1 MANETLYD
9 VVIVGAG
16 IAGAQMAY
24 QFATKGK
31 KVLLLEAGEFIP
43 NVGQEF
49 PVKQNNL
56 DRFYGLNIK
65 DPSVPWPGTKDPK
78 TPWETSDVKAPRP
91 TSPGVNSDN
100 SGNEAWALKDLK
112 KDQPGNYMQ
121 QTGTYGFGSTYERV
135 AGGTTKHWLGTCLRF
150 SPDDFMV
157 VSKYKPPIAGAQEW
171 PITYDD
177 LEKYYGMAENEIG
190 VAGDASVDK
199 KYGVP
204 RSSDYPMLAV
214 PQSFLDQVLQQR
226 LAGKNIDGNALDVV
240 STPQGRNTKVYDNR
254 PACMGNSSCVPIC
267 PINAKYDAGVHV
279 SKIMGDATLSQLV
292 TFVTHAV
299 AYQVTVNA
307 DDTISGIK
315 YKIWTK
321 DSTQVTEAVAVGK
334 KYVIASHAIETAK
347 LLLYSPWKDGKT
359 VANSSSMVGK
369 NLMDHIC
376 LVMWGNLFTDDKTG
390 YLPVYPYRG
399 PMSTSGIETFRNTAQ
414 RSKTAAFRIE
424 IGNDGWQWPYGGPQ
438 FNVDNLVNAGK
449 VGKDLVSAVQKVV
462 QSQVRFAF
470 ELETISCDETLESRV
485 TLSQDKDA
493 LGIPRPSVSYK
504 LPQYTLDGYAYA
516 MNVAQEFF
524 SDQVG
529 NIDNKTQVPAFPGSP
544 GLMTFTP
551 TGSATPITIEFRG
564 AGHLIGTHRMGNDPA
579 VSVTNADL
587 KCWDHNN
594 LYLVGCGAFPT
605 TATSNPTLTL
615 TALALRAVDKI
626 MSEL

>member
-1 MANETLYD
+1 MANETQYD

-56 DRFYGLNIK
+56 DRFYGLAIK
-65 DPSVPWPGTKDPK
+65 DPSVPWPGTKDPSL
-78 TPWETSDVKAPRP
+78 PWETSDIKAPRP

-100 SGNEAWALKDLK
+100 SGNEAWSLQDLNGK
-112 KDQPGNYMQ
+112 PGNYMQ
-121 QTGTYGFGSTYERV
+121 QTGAYAFGSTYERV

-150 SPDDFMV
+150 SPDDFIV

-171 PITYDD
+171 PITYND

-204 RSSDYPMLAV
+204 RSSDYPMLPV

-226 LAGKNIDGNALDVV
+226 LAGKSIEGNALDVV
-240 STPQGRNTKVYDNR
+240 STPQGRNTIVYDNR

-267 PINAKYDAGVHV
+267 PINAKYDAGVHI
-279 SKIMGDATLSQLV
+279 SKILNDATLSQQV
-292 TFVTHAV
+292 TFITHAV

-315 YKIWTK
+315 YKIWSK
-321 DSTQVTEAVAVGK
+321 GSTQVTEGIAVGK

-347 LLLYSPWKDGKT
+347 LLLNSPWKNGKT
-359 VANSSSMVGK
+359 VANSSTMVGK

-376 LVMWGNLFTDDKTG
+376 LVMWGNLNADDGTG
-390 YLPVYPYRG
+390 YMPVYPYRG

-438 FNVDNLVNAGK
+438 FNVGELVKAGK
-449 VGKDLVSAVQKVV
+449 VGTELVSAVQNVV

-485 TLSQDKDA
+485 TLSDDTDA
-493 LGIPRPSVSYK
+493 LGIPRPSVNYK
-504 LPQYTLDGYAYA
+504 LPQYTLDGYNFA
-516 MNVAQEFF
+516 MGVANEFF
-524 SDQVG
+524 SPQVA
-529 NIDNKTQVPAFPGSP
+529 NIDNKTKVPAFPGSP
-544 GLMTFTP
+544 GLLTFTP
-551 TGSATPITIEFRG
+551 TGSTTPVTIEFRG
-564 AGHLIGTHRMGNDPA
+564 AGHLIGTHRMGKDSA
-579 VSVTNADL
+579 VSVTDGNL
-587 KCWDHNN
+587 KCWDHSN
-594 LYLVGCGAFPT
+594 LYLVGSGAFPT
-605 TATSNPTLTL
+605 TATSNPTLTIA
-615 TALALRAVDKI
+615 ALALRAVDTI